1 MTIYQR
7 INSNILVGKN
17 PLTGIDDATSLGEV
31 AKILKDEFT
40 TLRQIWNICDSA
52 IRHYEDEQIESVQ
65 DDPDMTNII
74 LTNTAGYWAKL
85 SPIGAQIRQHTA
97 DLESLHSNSS
107 FNELAFYTN
116 EATTIRRILIIE
128 ANLLSFHPAGI
139 IGKSKMPFD
148 ALSAESC
155 LQ

>member
-1 MTIYQR
+1 MSIYQR
-7 INSNILVGKN
+7 IESNTLVGKN

-40 TLRQIWNICDSA
+40 TLHQIWSICNSA
-52 IRHYEDEQIESVQ
+52 IRQYEDEQIESVQ
-65 DDPDMTNII
+65 DDPEMTNII
-74 LTNTAGYWAKL
+74 LNNTAGYWVKL
-85 SPIGAQIRQHTA
+85 SPAGAQIRQHTT
-97 DLESLHSNSS
+97 DIESRHSTMS
-107 FNELAFYTN
+107 FNELAFYAN
-116 EATTIRRILIIE
+116 EATTIRRILILE
-128 ANLLSFHPAGI
+128 ANKLSFHPAGI